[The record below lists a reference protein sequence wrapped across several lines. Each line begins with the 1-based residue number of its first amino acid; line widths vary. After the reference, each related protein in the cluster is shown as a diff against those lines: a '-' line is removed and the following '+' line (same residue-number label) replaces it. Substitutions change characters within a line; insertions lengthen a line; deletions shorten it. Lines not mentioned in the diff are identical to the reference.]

1 MTNDR
6 QQWLEERRKGI
17 GSSDI
22 AALFGVSPYASPL
35 SVYASKLGFDMGPQ
49 DEASEIRMRVG
60 RELEGMVCELAAAEF
75 KEEAKVRRNFDSF
88 EMPGHCHIRSTPDGT
103 IWSYREEPGVL
114 EAKVVGE
121 HAPSTWHHG
130 VVPQDHELQVRHQ
143 MLVTGRTHG
152 VIAALLLGPSKL
164 LVREIEWD
172 QKVAD
177 AIKAKCDD
185 FWFNHVVP
193 RVPPPADG
201 HPATARAIKALH
213 PSDSGLMVELGAK
226 EMEEA
231 ATLQHCKHLIAD
243 VDAQSDE
250 LQNKLRLA
258 MGDATYGILPDGT
271 GLSLK
276 AQTRGGTTFR
286 VLRTMSP
293 DAVAKVREDC
303 DKRLKEAV
311 E

>member
-1 MTNDR
+1 MTTDR

-35 SVYASKLGFDMGPQ
+35 SVYASKLGFDMGLR

-60 RELEGMVCELAAAEF
+60 RELEGMVCELASRDLRSVF
-75 KEEAKVRRNFDSF
+75 DRNSTSF
-88 EMPGHCHIRSTPDGT
+88 HMVGAPHIRCTPDSRSQFGH
-103 IWSYREEPGVL
+103 IRAVL

-121 HAPSTWHHG
+121 HAPSTWHDG

-143 MLVTGRTHG
+143 MLVTDCQAGY
-152 VIAALLLGPSKL
+152 IAALLLGPSKL

-172 QKVAD
+172 QDVAD

-185 FWFNHVVP
+185 FWFEHVVP

-213 PSDSGLMVELGAK
+213 PSESGLAIELGAK
-226 EMEEA
+226 EMHEA
-231 ATLQHCKHLIAD
+231 ATLQHFKHLVAD
-243 VDAQSDE
+243 ADE
-250 LQNKLRLA
+250 QCDDLQNKLRMA

-276 AQTRGGTTFR
+276 AQTRGETTFR

-311 E
+311 K

>member
-1 MTNDR
+1 MTTDR

-35 SVYASKLGFDMGPQ
+35 SVYASKLGFDMGQQ

-60 RELEGMVCELAAAEF
+60 RELERMVCELAAEQLGDTIAQTSI
-75 KEEAKVRRNFDSF
+75 SF
-88 EMPGHCHIRSTPDGT
+88 EMAGATHIRATPDGV
-103 IWSYREEPGVL
+103 IAPGARADVF

-121 HAPSTWHHG
+121 HAPSTWHDG

-164 LVREIEWD
+164 LVRDIEWD
-172 QKVAD
+172 QDVAD

-185 FWFNHVVP
+185 FWFNHVVQ
-193 RVPPPADG
+193 RIPPPADG

-213 PSDSGLMVELGAK
+213 PSESGLMVELDGDHWEASTLLESAK
-226 EMEEA
+226 A
-231 ATLQHCKHLIAD
+231 SIRDLK
-243 VDAQSDE
+243 DE
-250 LQNKLRLA
+250 TAEIENKLRMA

-276 AQTRGGTTFR
+276 AQTRGKSTFR

-303 DKRLKEAV
+303 DKRLKEACDD
-311 E
+311 

>member
-1 MTNDR
+1 MTDR

-35 SVYASKLGFDMGPQ
+35 SVYASKLGFDMDCHTPA
-49 DEASEIRMRVG
+49 EKIRLRVG
-60 RELEGMVCELAAAEF
+60 RELEPMVCELAGCS
-75 KEEAKVRRNFDSF
+75 VRRNTSSIPMKDN
-88 EMPGHCHIRSTPDGT
+88 EHIRSTPDG
-103 IWSYREEPGVL
+103 WSMRDRNGLDEGVF

-152 VIAALLLGPSKL
+152 VIAALLIGPSKL
-164 LVREIEWD
+164 LVRDIEWD
-172 QKVAD
+172 PDVAD
-177 AIKAKCDD
+177 AIKAKCDQ
-185 FWFNHVVP
+185 FWFEHVVP
-193 RVPPPADG
+193 RIPPPADG

-213 PSDSGLMVELGAK
+213 TSDSGLMVELDVASLIHAQNLSTAK
-226 EMEEA
+226 ERISEIDDYKSE
-231 ATLQHCKHLIAD
+231 T
-243 VDAQSDE
+243 E
-250 LQNKLRLA
+250 NKLKLS

-276 AQTRGGTTFR
+276 AQTRGETTFR
-286 VLRTMSP
+286 VLLTMSP

-303 DKRLKEAV
+303 DNRLKEAV
-311 E
+311 Q